1 MDPFV
6 CGGLSNVWE
15 ISQQGYSKGE
25 GGRVKVEYK
34 SVVEV
39 KMEREETD
47 AREGKTVLK
56 VVPPGTCSK
65 SLD

>member
-1 MDPFV
+1 M
-6 CGGLSNVWE
+6 
-15 ISQQGYSKGE
+15 GE
-25 GGRVKVEYK
+25 GRRTREVRERRKERKREKGRET
-34 SVVEV
+34 ERQ
-39 KMEREETD
+39 MEREETD